1 MWFRYNPQ
9 IIFYHFFCK
18 LNLVVFLALLL
29 STYGQ
34 VQIKCDEMPKN
45 VVSQFMKNLCPFCAA
60 EFVDPKNVM
69 VILLTHISFRKNI
82 D

>member
-1 MWFRYNPQ
+1 ML
-9 IIFYHFFCK
+9 K
-18 LNLVVFLALLL
+18 LARGKAIYMYI
-29 STYGQ
+29 YGQ

-45 VVSQFMKNLCPFCAA
+45 EVSQFMENLCPFCAA

-69 VILLTHISFRKNI
+69 VKLLTHITHKI

>member
-1 MWFRYNPQ
+1 MATDFQ
-9 IIFYHFFCK
+9 TQ
-18 LNLVVFLALLL
+18 AA
-29 STYGQ
+29 YGQ

-45 VVSQFMKNLCPFCAA
+45 EVSQFIENLCPFCAA

-69 VILLTHISFRKNI
+69 VILLTHISFRKKN

>member
-1 MWFRYNPQ
+1 MLSFGSYR
-9 IIFYHFFCK
+9 IIHQR
-18 LNLVVFLALLL
+18 A
-29 STYGQ
+29 YGQ

-45 VVSQFMKNLCPFCAA
+45 EVSQFMENLCPFCAA

-69 VILLTHISFRKNI
+69 VILLTHISFKKKI

>member
-1 MWFRYNPQ
+1 MLILERSESVITLITLYSVNG
-9 IIFYHFFCK
+9 
-18 LNLVVFLALLL
+18 L
-29 STYGQ
+29 STLRYGQ

-45 VVSQFMKNLCPFCAA
+45 EVSQFIENLCPFCAA

-69 VILLTHISFRKNI
+69 VILLTHISFRKKN

>member
-1 MWFRYNPQ
+1 MIDYNRKSF
-9 IIFYHFFCK
+9 I
-18 LNLVVFLALLL
+18 
-29 STYGQ
+29 YGQ

-45 VVSQFMKNLCPFCAA
+45 EVSQFIENLCPFCAA

-69 VILLTHISFRKNI
+69 VILLTHISFRKKN